1 MKVNKIIL
9 VGLALVSIL
18 SIGCSNGSI
27 KSEDKKSNIES
38 TVEDENTVDETN
50 MAEIENHIPYMKNEN
65 GEIDEMLIDNSIIE
79 KRYENVEKE
88 KLTYNSLQYNAEKE
102 ESTEVENNERE
113 VITQIYLAD
122 SIKNDINYKSIL
134 QGFSYASE
142 VNPCDVTY
150 DEALELVKRVL
161 PDDIEKVKSV
171 IDDEV
176 NKEYIYYKSE
186 KGNFRVG
193 LSYGYVMTDEGQKVD
208 KDLIVGIDY
217 SREMD

>member
-9 VGLALVSIL
+9 VGLVLVSIL

-38 TVEDENTVDETN
+38 TVEDENTVDESN

-88 KLTYNSLQYNAEKE
+88 KLTYNSFQYNAEKE